1 MTEASTTQPQGLR
14 IFMVG
19 PFPDDPERV
28 VGGVESATVT
38 LARALADH
46 PDIAKVLVASPYA
59 GRRKA
64 ERLEVGPK
72 LEVRHVRVPFINGDS
87 LVRCLPAVWAMR
99 GLVRAFR
106 PDVAHGQGIGRMG
119 EIATQLGL
127 PAVVTVHGLVHVEA
141 RVTER
146 NLLSRLKAASLDA
159 AVARTLARAEV
170 VVSISQY
177 DTREIGHLIRGER
190 VSIPNAVAE
199 VFFEAPSPPPP
210 EPVVFFGGLI
220 RERKNVIGLV
230 DAFEIARREV
240 GAARLV
246 VAGPVYDSAYQE
258 RLARHV
264 SERGLDGAVDLVGHL
279 SFDRL
284 VAAMRE
290 ATAVALFSEEE
301 TLPTVIAQAMAL
313 GRPVL
318 ASDVGGITD
327 MVEQGRTGFTVRSGD
342 VPALAARMVEL
353 LSSHP
358 LRMAFGA
365 RAATVAASRWRAGAV
380 ADQTVDAYRKAL
392 ARRG

>member
-1 MTEASTTQPQGLR
+1 M
-14 IFMVG
+14 
-19 PFPDDPERV
+19 
-28 VGGVESATVT
+28 
-38 LARALADH
+38 
-46 PDIAKVLVASPYA
+46 
-59 GRRKA
+59 
-64 ERLEVGPK
+64 
-72 LEVRHVRVPFINGDS
+72 
-87 LVRCLPAVWAMR
+87 
-99 GLVRAFR
+99 
-106 PDVAHGQGIGRMG
+106 
-119 EIATQLGL
+119 
-127 PAVVTVHGLVHVEA
+127 
-141 RVTER
+141 
-146 NLLSRLKAASLDA
+146 
-159 AVARTLARAEV
+159 
-170 VVSISQY
+170 
-177 DTREIGHLIRGER
+177 
-190 VSIPNAVAE
+190 
-199 VFFEAPSPPPP
+199 
-210 EPVVFFGGLI
+210 FFGGLI

-246 VAGPVYDSAYQE
+246 VAGPVYDPAYQE

-264 SERGLDGAVDLVGHL
+264 AERGLDGAVDLVGHL

-365 RAATVAASRWRAGAV
+365 RAATAAAARWRAGAV
-380 ADQTVDAYRKAL
+380 ADQTVDAYHKAL